1 MVAVAGML
9 LDVDAQP
16 ADSEPVADRVADPN
30 RAFTIEAVRE
40 GYLMHY
46 GQPRALEVDDPDLA
60 LLGGDTLY
68 ALGLA
73 WIAERGDLEAVAELA
88 DLISLCA
95 VAQAEGRPD
104 LAEAVW
110 RASTDALGE
119 GGKGARA
126 TFESLTREG

>member
-1 MVAVAGML
+1 MSAFADMVAVAGML

-46 GQPRALEVDDPDLA
+46 GEPRALEVDDPDLA

-73 WIAERGDLEAVAELA
+73 WIAERGDLEAIAELA
-88 DLISLCA
+88 DLISLSA
-95 VAQAEGRPD
+95 AAQAEGRGD

-110 RASTDALGE
+110 RASTDAL
-119 GGKGARA
+119 
-126 TFESLTREG
+126 